1 MALRY
6 SAFGLSL
13 SANRP
18 IPGLVA
24 VPATTAVDTRIR
36 LGALP
41 DLRSAD
47 RSGVEPDE
55 VRYVS
60 PDRSSGGLPALTA
73 WTVGSGSFWR
83 LRYADGTEFAVDGDG
98 RHVWATW
105 PTSSTVEDTATYLLG
120 PILGL
125 VLRLRGVTSL
135 HASAVA
141 VGDRALVLVGPASAG
156 KSTTAAGLARTGC
169 AVLAD
174 DLVPLDERHGG
185 FHAQPTYPHLR
196 LWPDSA
202 AAIYGTSQA
211 LPRLTPTWGKHYV
224 DLTAGGHRFERRA
237 LPIGALYLLDDRRV
251 APDGIQFEPVTGH
264 RAVLSLVANTYVNYL
279 PGYDTGA
286 ELGRL
291 HRLTERVPL
300 RRVHPS
306 ADPARVPELCQAL
319 LSDFHARAGSPG
331 PPATGGSHDDVQ
343 R

>member
-1 MALRY
+1 MAHRY

-24 VPATTAVDTRIR
+24 VPSTSVVDTRIL
-36 LGALP
+36 LGTLP
-41 DLRSAD
+41 DTSSTGPCG
-47 RSGVEPDE
+47 SGRGE
-55 VRYVS
+55 VHYAS
-60 PDRSSGGLPALTA
+60 PRAASMNQPALTA
-73 WTVGSGSFWR
+73 WTVGGGSLWR
-83 LRYADGTEFAVDGDG
+83 LRYADGTEFAVDRDG

-105 PTSSTVEDTATYLLG
+105 PASSTLEDTATYLLG
-120 PILGL
+120 PVLGL

-141 VGDRALVLVGPASAG
+141 VGDCAMVLVGPASAG

-174 DLVPLDERHGG
+174 DVVPLDEGHAG
-185 FHAQPTYPHLR
+185 FLARPAYPHLR

-202 AAIYGTSQA
+202 AALYGTAQA
-211 LPRLTPTWGKHYV
+211 LPRLAPTWDKRYV
-224 DLTAGGHRFERRA
+224 DLTSGDHRFERRA
-237 LPIGALYLLDDRRV
+237 LPIGALYLLDDRRAV
-251 APDGIQFEPVTGH
+251 PNGIQIEPVTGH

-279 PGYDTGA
+279 PGHDARA

-300 RRVHPS
+300 VRVHPL
-306 ADPARVPELCQAL
+306 ADPTRVPELCRAL
-319 LSDFHARAGSPG
+319 LDDFQARADSLAPR
-331 PPATGGSHDDVQ
+331 ATGRSHDDVQ